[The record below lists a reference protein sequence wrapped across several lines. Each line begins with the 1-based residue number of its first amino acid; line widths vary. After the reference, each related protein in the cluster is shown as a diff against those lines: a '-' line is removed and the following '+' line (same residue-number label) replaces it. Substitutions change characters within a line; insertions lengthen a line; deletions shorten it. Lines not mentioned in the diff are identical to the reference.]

1 MWCVVRFYTIY
12 LYSRCCHYLYNLKNV
27 NITLGGVLLKLILQ
41 HGCFSRFQIVQMV
54 PNCATHLKLFFQFL
68 GYDNLHILSDHK
80 KFFWRGF
87 PYMISPL
94 VPGLAQLTVNV
105 FCVLVPQSKTEVC
118 NSGTFRTCNSPYHLS
133 SAICRVQVELQ
144 VQEQL
149 S

>member
-1 MWCVVRFYTIY
+1 MCCAILYY
-12 LYSRCCHYLYNLKNV
+12 LFVFSLLSLFVQSKKREHYPWRSVTEINTPAWVFFTFLDCSNG
-27 NITLGGVLLKLILQ
+27 TKLCDASQII
-41 HGCFSRFQIVQMV
+41 FSV
-54 PNCATHLKLFFQFL
+54 L
-68 GYDNLHILSDHK
+68 GYDNLHTLSDHK